1 VSRLR
6 ALAIVLIVFLGL
18 PLPAALGQEAGEPP
32 ASGEETCKAGEL
44 CDSGEVEEPF
54 GESTQEVLDP
64 PGRYVRSLL
73 TLGLIGA
80 FVGSY
85 LFMALTGKTPRF
97 RLSRRG
103 S

>member
-1 VSRLR
+1 MRRLS
-6 ALAIVLIVFLGL
+6 ALAIVLTVSLGL
-18 PLPAALGQEAGEPP
+18 PLPAALGQEEGEPP

-44 CDSGEVEEPF
+44 CGDTDVEEPF
-54 GESTQEVLDP
+54 GGPAQEAEDP

-80 FVGSY
+80 FIGSY
-85 LFMALTGKTPRF
+85 LFIALTGKSPRF
-97 RLSRRG
+97 RVSRRG

>member
-1 VSRLR
+1 MARLS
-6 ALAIVLIVFLGL
+6 ALAIVLTVSLGL
-18 PLPAALGQEAGEPP
+18 PLPAALAQEEGEPP
-32 ASGEETCKAGEL
+32 ASGEETCRAGEL
-44 CDSGEVEEPF
+44 CDSGVVEEPF

-80 FVGSY
+80 FIGSY
-85 LFMALTGKTPRF
+85 LFMALTGKSPRF
-97 RLSRRG
+97 RPSRRG

>member
-1 VSRLR
+1 MRKLS
-6 ALAIVLIVFLGL
+6 ALAIVLTVYLGL
-18 PLPAALGQEAGEPP
+18 PLPAALGQEEGEPP
-32 ASGEETCKAGEL
+32 ASGEEICKAGEL
-44 CDSGEVEEPF
+44 CVSGEVEEPF
-54 GESTQEVLDP
+54 GESTQEALDP

-80 FVGSY
+80 FIGSY
-85 LFMALTGKTPRF
+85 LFIALTGKSPRF